1 MNPSPT
7 LFASS
12 DGSLSAFNEEFGEC
26 YSSLSE
32 GALSEKLAKHI
43 APAFEYLRSKMKSDD
58 SQTKIPPSTKSD
70 IWILDICF
78 GLGYN
83 AFLSVSAFEYLLGQ
97 SNPQPKSA
105 STKLHIISLEK
116 DRATLDLARQIWHL
130 DDKKWQS
137 LASGQSTSLNQSTSL
152 TIIWGDASSVLKNLA
167 QDLKNDFAS
176 DLQAE
181 SKNQKYF
188 ADFERDFA
196 GFDIIYQDP
205 FSFGKNPALWSEEHF
220 KHLFAI
226 SKSTCLITSYATRKE
241 VLANAQKAGFLAYK
255 LKGDF
260 NRFCQ
265 EIFLKHKGKH
275 TSKISNETKSHLNL
289 RESSLFSKQKL
300 PAKCTKPHKT
310 KHAKSHKPQGEPMRI
325 VFMGT
330 PIFATIVFDRLLA
343 ELERAG
349 RSCEVLRV
357 ITQEDKPVG
366 RKGII
371 TPPPMK
377 QKALQKG
384 IEVLQ
389 PRTLDSAFSQALA
402 SLQIDFILVV
412 AFGKILPKSILQIA
426 PCINVHASI
435 LPKYRGA
442 SPIQQMILSDDSHYG
457 VSIMAMEEGLDSGGI
472 LGVSK
477 IPRNDEDYTAL
488 SATLAQL
495 GGAELARVLCEF
507 DTITPL
513 PQDESKASYCK
524 KICKADGE
532 VRFTNA
538 SEIYKKSLAFS
549 PWPSVF
555 MPNGI
560 KIFGIKVA
568 QIEASGAKAGEV
580 LSISPTIVAC
590 QKGAIEIDELQA
602 PSKNKMRASEF
613 LKTRGIKIGTNL
625 LDI

>member
-43 APAFEYLRSKMKSDD
+43 APAFEYLRSKMQSDD
-58 SQTKIPPSTKSD
+58 SQTKIPCSVKSD

-83 AFLSVSAFEYLLGQ
+83 AFLSASAFEYLLGQ

-137 LASGQSTSLNQSTSL
+137 LASGQSTNLNQSTSL

-196 GFDIIYQDP
+196 EDFVGFDIIYQDP

-260 NRFCQ
+260 NHFCQ

-300 PAKCTKPHKT
+300 PAKCAKPHQT
-310 KHAKSHKPQGEPMRI
+310 KHAKPHKSH
-325 VFMGT
+325 
-330 PIFATIVFDRLLA
+330 
-343 ELERAG
+343 
-349 RSCEVLRV
+349 
-357 ITQEDKPVG
+357 
-366 RKGII
+366 
-371 TPPPMK
+371 
-377 QKALQKG
+377 
-384 IEVLQ
+384 
-389 PRTLDSAFSQALA
+389 
-402 SLQIDFILVV
+402 
-412 AFGKILPKSILQIA
+412 
-426 PCINVHASI
+426 
-435 LPKYRGA
+435 
-442 SPIQQMILSDDSHYG
+442 
-457 VSIMAMEEGLDSGGI
+457 
-472 LGVSK
+472 
-477 IPRNDEDYTAL
+477 
-488 SATLAQL
+488 
-495 GGAELARVLCEF
+495 
-507 DTITPL
+507 
-513 PQDESKASYCK
+513 
-524 KICKADGE
+524 
-532 VRFTNA
+532 
-538 SEIYKKSLAFS
+538 
-549 PWPSVF
+549 
-555 MPNGI
+555 
-560 KIFGIKVA
+560 
-568 QIEASGAKAGEV
+568 
-580 LSISPTIVAC
+580 
-590 QKGAIEIDELQA
+590 
-602 PSKNKMRASEF
+602 
-613 LKTRGIKIGTNL
+613 
-625 LDI
+625 

>member
-83 AFLSVSAFEYLLGQ
+83 AFLSASAFEYLLGQ
-97 SNPQPKSA
+97 SNPQPKPA

-196 GFDIIYQDP
+196 EDFGGSFAEYSARDFAGFDIIYQDP

-260 NRFCQ
+260 NHFCQ

-275 TSKISNETKSHLNL
+275 ASKISNETKSHLNL

-300 PAKCTKPHKT
+300 PAKC
-310 KHAKSHKPQGEPMRI
+310 AKSHK
-325 VFMGT
+325 
-330 PIFATIVFDRLLA
+330 
-343 ELERAG
+343 
-349 RSCEVLRV
+349 
-357 ITQEDKPVG
+357 
-366 RKGII
+366 
-371 TPPPMK
+371 
-377 QKALQKG
+377 
-384 IEVLQ
+384 
-389 PRTLDSAFSQALA
+389 
-402 SLQIDFILVV
+402 
-412 AFGKILPKSILQIA
+412 
-426 PCINVHASI
+426 
-435 LPKYRGA
+435 
-442 SPIQQMILSDDSHYG
+442 
-457 VSIMAMEEGLDSGGI
+457 
-472 LGVSK
+472 
-477 IPRNDEDYTAL
+477 
-488 SATLAQL
+488 
-495 GGAELARVLCEF
+495 
-507 DTITPL
+507 
-513 PQDESKASYCK
+513 SY
-524 KICKADGE
+524 
-532 VRFTNA
+532 
-538 SEIYKKSLAFS
+538 
-549 PWPSVF
+549 
-555 MPNGI
+555 
-560 KIFGIKVA
+560 
-568 QIEASGAKAGEV
+568 
-580 LSISPTIVAC
+580 
-590 QKGAIEIDELQA
+590 
-602 PSKNKMRASEF
+602 
-613 LKTRGIKIGTNL
+613 
-625 LDI
+625 

>member
-12 DGSLSAFNEEFGEC
+12 DGSFSAFNEEFGEC

-43 APAFEYLRSKMKSDD
+43 APAFEYLRSKMQSDD
-58 SQTKIPPSTKSD
+58 SKTKIPPSVKSD

-97 SNPQPKSA
+97 SNPQQKSA

-181 SKNQKYF
+181 SKSQKYF
-188 ADFERDFA
+188 ADFSQDFAEYFERDFA

-220 KHLFAI
+220 KHLFTI

-275 TSKISNETKSHLNL
+275 TSKISNEAKSRPNL
-289 RESSLFSKQKL
+289 RESSLFSKQKICL
-300 PAKCTKPHKT
+300 PNAQNHTNHTKLSTQNHTNHK
-310 KHAKSHKPQGEPMRI
+310 E
-325 VFMGT
+325 
-330 PIFATIVFDRLLA
+330 
-343 ELERAG
+343 
-349 RSCEVLRV
+349 
-357 ITQEDKPVG
+357 
-366 RKGII
+366 
-371 TPPPMK
+371 
-377 QKALQKG
+377 
-384 IEVLQ
+384 
-389 PRTLDSAFSQALA
+389 
-402 SLQIDFILVV
+402 SL
-412 AFGKILPKSILQIA
+412 
-426 PCINVHASI
+426 
-435 LPKYRGA
+435 
-442 SPIQQMILSDDSHYG
+442 
-457 VSIMAMEEGLDSGGI
+457 
-472 LGVSK
+472 
-477 IPRNDEDYTAL
+477 
-488 SATLAQL
+488 
-495 GGAELARVLCEF
+495 
-507 DTITPL
+507 
-513 PQDESKASYCK
+513 
-524 KICKADGE
+524 
-532 VRFTNA
+532 
-538 SEIYKKSLAFS
+538 
-549 PWPSVF
+549 
-555 MPNGI
+555 
-560 KIFGIKVA
+560 
-568 QIEASGAKAGEV
+568 
-580 LSISPTIVAC
+580 
-590 QKGAIEIDELQA
+590 
-602 PSKNKMRASEF
+602 
-613 LKTRGIKIGTNL
+613 
-625 LDI
+625 